1 MTAQTKDLEVT
12 EDAVEKPAKRAYPGA
27 TLRHLGSVRDV
38 TLAKTNGP
46 NEPFGSRR
54 RIA

>member
-12 EDAVEKPAKRAYPGA
+12 EAATEQPAKRAYPGA

-38 TLAKTNGP
+38 TLGKTSGRNDNAGG
-46 NEPFGSRR
+46 FVRK
-54 RIA
+54 